1 MIRVE
6 ADRLAETQ
14 PGFDAAVLA
23 GGAVVVEQAL
33 NPLAADFPIG
43 AVGEDRRVLQGD
55 VHLIVEAV
63 GDPALNLFA
72 GGAAFVHRHMVRV
85 VDVVIGA
92 FGAQGRFEFGR
103 GKRGVGHCGSPGNNP
118 RNIWCLYRPYREQAH
133 SYK

>member
-1 MIRVE
+1 M
-6 ADRLAETQ
+6 
-14 PGFDAAVLA
+14 
-23 GGAVVVEQAL
+23 VEQAL
-33 NPLAADFPIG
+33 NPFAADLAVR